1 MEAQTHSLG
10 STQPVPSFVSSKS
23 ARSQTLSRSD
33 VCAKFVTTTTDGRA
47 EEITL
52 SIGKPITIGRN
63 PSLCSYVI
71 PDIVV
76 SSLHC
81 KIHAVQSSTG
91 GIIVSCQ
98 DLSTNGLILNG
109 HKIRKASVI
118 VMNGD
123 TFRIPASQTFQ
134 CILKWKHLHE
144 KYASQPSQSQTQ
156 SYKDLGRFLIT
167 SHCLGSGS
175 YATVQLALDTTGH
188 QQAACKIIRRK
199 EGNDQRKEMKEATL
213 LMNLHHPNINRVYAV
228 DLDPEFLYIM
238 LELCTG
244 GDLFT
249 YITTH
254 SKHRLCEGEAKYIMY
269 QLLKGLKYLHD
280 RMISHRDLK
289 PENILLFSPGPY
301 PRIQIAD
308 FGLARPKA
316 YQETLHVC
324 GTISYLPPEGI
335 LALEHK
341 HLGYVGMP
349 ADCWSAGVTLFAML
363 TGSHPFDF
371 ASSSQS
377 RVSLDDIV
385 DSQGFVLSQHVTSQ
399 DERTKQRILDGK
411 ICFHEPIW
419 GPLRDAKILV
429 SHLLVSDPRDRATVY
444 AALKSWWICMD
455 LEELDQAYRERIRVH
470 FT

>member
-1 MEAQTHSLG
+1 MFTHLLICS
-10 STQPVPSFVSSKS
+10 
-23 ARSQTLSRSD
+23 
-33 VCAKFVTTTTDGRA
+33 
-47 EEITL
+47 
-52 SIGKPITIGRN
+52 
-63 PSLCSYVI
+63 SYVI
-71 PDIVV
+71 SDIVV

-109 HKIRKASVI
+109 HKIRKTSVI

-134 CILKWKHLHE
+134 CILKWRHLHE
-144 KYASQPSQSQTQ
+144 KHEKHASQPSQSQTQ

-199 EGNDQRKEMKEATL
+199 EGSDLRKEMKEATL

-228 DLDPEFLYIM
+228 DLDPEFLYII

-289 PENILLFSPGPY
+289 VTPCAYLKLLTSFCHQQPENILLFSPGPY

-363 TGSHPFDF
+363 TCVFCYVCCHRTHV
-371 ASSSQS
+371 QS
-377 RVSLDDIV
+377 
-385 DSQGFVLSQHVTSQ
+385 
-399 DERTKQRILDGK
+399 
-411 ICFHEPIW
+411 
-419 GPLRDAKILV
+419 
-429 SHLLVSDPRDRATVY
+429 
-444 AALKSWWICMD
+444 
-455 LEELDQAYRERIRVH
+455 
-470 FT
+470 

>member
-1 MEAQTHSLG
+1 MSASARP
-10 STQPVPSFVSSKS
+10 TQPVPSFVSSKS
-23 ARSQTLSRSD
+23 D
-33 VCAKFVTTTTDGRA
+33 VCAKFVTTTADGRTEA
-47 EEITL
+47 ITL

-63 PSLCSYVI
+63 PSLW
-71 PDIVV
+71 
-76 SSLHC
+76 
-81 KIHAVQSSTG
+81 VQSSTG

-109 HKIRKASVI
+109 HKIRKTSVI

-134 CILKWKHLHE
+134 CILKWRHLHDKHE
-144 KYASQPSQSQTQ
+144 KHTSQSSQSQTQ

-199 EGNDQRKEMKEATL
+199 EGSDFKKEMKEATL

-228 DLDPEFLYIM
+228 DLDPEFLYII

-254 SKHRLCEGEAKYIMY
+254 SK
-269 QLLKGLKYLHD
+269 QQ
-280 RMISHRDLK
+280 

-363 TGSHPFDF
+363 TIAF
-371 ASSSQS
+371 
-377 RVSLDDIV
+377 RVNA
-385 DSQGFVLSQHVTSQ
+385 
-399 DERTKQRILDGK
+399 RTAEAEVI
-411 ICFHEPIW
+411 I
-419 GPLRDAKILV
+419 
-429 SHLLVSDPRDRATVY
+429 
-444 AALKSWWICMD
+444 
-455 LEELDQAYRERIRVH
+455 
-470 FT
+470 